1 MLKHFI
7 LRVDPVSDEFSAD
20 PKTEPVSESGP
31 DQGFIDESAFA
42 FYADQGKPRLHLNQS
57 LFLQS
62 FIYFV
67 CIDALVYRSWV
78 KP

>member
-1 MLKHFI
+1 MLNHLM
-7 LRVDPVSDEFSAD
+7 LRVDPANDEFTAD

-31 DQGFIDESAFA
+31 DQGFIEESAFA

-67 CIDALVYRSWV
+67 CIGALVDRSWV